1 MNEVEQLALGLN
13 RGESIN
19 GQICPKCGGGR
30 NKDRSFS
37 VTKSDDGHILYL
49 CHRATCGYSGRIRT
63 NVATTPTAVANGST
77 KKYAEAP
84 EPRSP
89 LSDATCLRIE
99 DLYGIRSDVLDSLGI
114 GEYNEWVCIPVVN
127 RGMGF
132 GPFWEYR
139 LLPPYPNFAR
149 KSMHYRSEQLW
160 LNDFENTSDVCIV
173 VEDNWSAIKCWQ
185 ADYSSVALMGTH
197 MSSEAA
203 LYLATTY
210 AKSDVVLCLDKD
222 ATDKAVGYVKKYGL
236 LFNSLRFVPID
247 QDLKWKTTEQ
257 IRELIGG
264 STV

>member
-1 MNEVEQLALGLN
+1 M
-13 RGESIN
+13 
-19 GQICPKCGGGR
+19 
-30 NKDRSFS
+30 
-37 VTKSDDGHILYL
+37 
-49 CHRATCGYSGRIRT
+49 ATAS
-63 NVATTPTAVANGST
+63 TPVANGPT

-89 LSDATCLRIE
+89 ISDTTAARIKE
-99 DLYGIRSDVLDSLGI
+99 LYGIEPDVLRDLGVC
-114 GEYNEWVCIPVVN
+114 EYEEWVCIPVMN
-127 RGMGF
+127 GRMSY

-149 KSMHYRSEQLW
+149 KSKHYRSEQLW

-185 ADYSSVALMGTH
+185 AGYSSVALMGTH